1 MNKKGGFTDLFL
13 LMIVALII
21 VLVSGVFIYL
31 GGVVSDQLHD
41 TMDDMDVGGEKN
53 GSELIDE
60 NFGAVNVAYGG
71 LYWISVLLIVG
82 MIISTFIG
90 SYLVTTKPV
99 FFIPFIFVLI
109 IAIVVAVGLSNAY
122 ETIITDPTLA
132 DTFAG
137 FVGAN
142 YILANLPIW
151 ITVVGVTGAII
162 MFVRMGR
169 EQEGVYYG

>member
-1 MNKKGGFTDLFL
+1 MNKRGGFTDLFL
-13 LMIVALII
+13 FMIVALVI
-21 VLVSGVFIYL
+21 VLVSGVFIFL
-31 GGVVSDQLHD
+31 GGEVSNQLHD
-41 TMDDMDVGGEKN
+41 TMDDMDIGGEKN

-60 NFGAVNVAYGG
+60 NFGAVNSAYGG
-71 LYWISVLLIVG
+71 LYWISILLIVG

-109 IAIVVAVGLSNAY
+109 IAIVVSVGISNAY
-122 ETIITDPTLA
+122 ETIIADPILA

-142 YILANLPIW
+142 FILANLPVW
-151 ITVVGVTGAII
+151 ITVIGVAGAII

-169 EQEGVYYG
+169 EQEQVYYG